1 MLEHYMIHKKPGG
14 KENTLMDITS
24 VQDLNYQGKHVP
36 VTIALIITDGH
47 NKLTLHCDVFILLWR
62 VNFFVTGFL

>member
-1 MLEHYMIHKKPGG
+1 MIHKKPGG

-36 VTIALIITDGH
+36 VTIALITTDGH
-47 NKLTLHCDVFILLWR
+47 NKLTLHCDVFIL
-62 VNFFVTGFL
+62 